1 VSQLETFKKE
11 LEESIRFKIEEA
23 QTFERSNI
31 DLKRNIEEAQQR
43 HSDEMSSLRRRH
55 QSELDDIQASLD
67 SV

>member
-1 VSQLETFKKE
+1 MEET
-11 LEESIRFKIEEA
+11 